1 MDQMIKETINTAKME
16 KLRQGYK
23 KVSYSVP
30 EVAEIMGITKYRVR
44 MMVKFGQINAIL
56 AGKQL
61 LIMNTELERILNKH
75 G

>member
-1 MDQMIKETINTAKME
+1 MD
-16 KLRQGYK
+16 KLHQGYE

-30 EVAEIMGITKYRVR
+30 EVAIIMGITNYRVR
-44 MMVKFGQINAIL
+44 MMIKLKQMRAIL

-61 LIMNTELERILNKH
+61 LIMNTELQRILNKN